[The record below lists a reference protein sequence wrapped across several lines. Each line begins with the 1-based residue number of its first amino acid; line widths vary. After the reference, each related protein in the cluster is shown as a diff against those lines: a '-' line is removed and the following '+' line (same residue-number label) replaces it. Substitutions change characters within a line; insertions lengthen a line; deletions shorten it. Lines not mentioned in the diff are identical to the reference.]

1 MKKIFAYLA
10 MFTAAATFVA
20 CENAPEGNVTPDATG
35 KPIEITIGDT
45 NRALLDLT
53 DGKSVTWEAGDQVGF
68 YHQVGENIAVVNLPY
83 TAKGAGVSTTFEGNA
98 TWSGTAEDTH
108 NVYVYYPYREDKCD
122 NPKSIVKTLTNKQ
135 TYDVTG
141 NWAEFGAK
149 YCFAYGKAENVTP
162 GSPVVI
168 SEMKQLFCVLRL
180 TITNNSGADVTIS
193 KVVVESDKTNIR
205 RPYTIDITQ
214 DVATTTGEGT
224 KDITVTVQNGTVA
237 NGQSIDVR
245 VAIGAE
251 DYSGDTFTVT
261 VTSDQG
267 THPAVTFAGKKLEQG
282 ERATKA
288 IALEA
293 VPTSGYKV
301 GDIVDGGVLF
311 WMSDDKKTGKIVA
324 GPRAE
329 GANAM
334 FCKDRT
340 TTTGANDLDNGANNV
355 ATVKLVDPTL
365 DNHPAF
371 KFCEDMGEGWYLP
384 ARREIKALLAAYH
397 GVASYDEVS
406 GDGVDPATTGTPC
419 YYFNSQLTSLPNGA
433 ALDTKSGGGDSV
445 YSSNEKSA
453 ANAYYF
459 NVNKKQ
465 SDPNGVKNSDKR
477 TARCVK
483 LVNL

>member
-1 MKKIFAYLA
+1 MKKIFAYIA
-10 MFTAAATFVA
+10 MFAAAATMVA
-20 CENAPEGNVTPDATG
+20 CENEPATITPDATG
-35 KPIEITIGDT
+35 TPIEIAVGEID
-45 NRALLDLT
+45 RAVLDLT
-53 DGKSVTWEAGDQVGF
+53 DGKTVTWEAGDQIGF
-68 YHQVGENIAVVNLPY
+68 YHQVGENVAVVNLPY
-83 TAKGAGVSTTFEGNA
+83 TANGAGVSTTFEGNA

-122 NPKSIVKTLTNKQ
+122 NPKAIVKTLTNKQ

-141 NWAEFGAK
+141 DWAEFGAK

-180 TITNNSGADVTIS
+180 TITNNSGADVNIS
-193 KVVVESDKTNIR
+193 KIVVESDKTNIR

-224 KDITVTVQNGTVA
+224 KDITVTVQNGAVA

-282 ERATKA
+282 ERAAKA
-288 IALEA
+288 ITLEA
-293 VPTSGYKV
+293 VPTSGYKI

-311 WMSDDKKTGKIVA
+311 WIADDAKSGKVVA
-324 GPRAE
+324 GPRAD

-365 DNHPAF
+365 ANHPAF

-384 ARREIKALLAAYH
+384 ARWEIKSLVAAYFGFADYGEVPTDTNYSSAIIASRTYFDNQLKSLTN
-397 GVASYDEVS
+397 GVAL
-406 GDGVDPATTGTPC
+406 DGVA
-419 YYFNSQLTSLPNGA
+419 
-433 ALDTKSGGGDSV
+433 KSGESV
-445 YSSNEKSA
+445 YSSNEKDA
-453 ANAYYF
+453 TNAYYF
-459 NVNKKQ
+459 LMSKRSASDQ
-465 SDPNGVKNSDKR
+465 SGAKNSDKR